1 MNNEFIN
8 ALEQI
13 SLDKGIDKEIL
24 FEAIESSLVTAC
36 RRDFNPS
43 QNVQARIDRDNGKVQ
58 IFAQKEVVEDEVVED
73 ETLQISLSDA
83 LSLNASYEVGDLAVV
98 DVTPDNFGRIAA
110 QNAKQVV
117 TQRIREAER
126 EMVYNEYIAKEQD
139 IISGLIL
146 RTEKRMVIVELE
158 KTEAALMQNDQ
169 TMGEEYKHGERMTFY
184 ISEVKSASKGNKG
197 AQVILSRNHP
207 ELVKRL
213 FEHEVTEVSEGI
225 VEIKSIAREA
235 GSRTKIAV
243 HSNEEDVDP
252 VGACVGQ
259 NGQRVNIIVDELGG
273 EKIDIIKW
281 DEDPKV
287 FIAAALSPSKVIDV
301 ILDEEEHSATVIVP
315 DYQLSL
321 AIGKEGQNARLAAK
335 LTNWRIDIKSE
346 TSAELEEPSQET
358 LEEASQEE

>member
-13 SLDKGIDKEIL
+13 SQEKGIDEEIL

-36 RRDFNPS
+36 RRDYSPS
-43 QNVQARIDRDNGKVQ
+43 QNVHAKIDRTNGKVSV
-58 IFAQKEVVEDEVVED
+58 FAHKNVVEDELFES
-73 ETLQISLSDA
+73 ESAEIRLSDA
-83 LSLNASYEVGDLAVV
+83 TKLNPEHKAGDIAIV
-98 DVTPDNFGRIAA
+98 DVTPKNFGRIAA

-117 TQRIREAER
+117 TQRIREAGR
-126 EMVYNEYIAKEQD
+126 EMVHDEYITKEQD
-139 IISGLIL
+139 IISGLVL
-146 RTEKRMVIVELE
+146 RNEKRMVIVELE

-169 TMGEEYKHGERMTFY
+169 TIGEEYNHGQRMTFY
-184 ISEVKSASKGNKG
+184 ILEVKPASKGNKG
-197 AQVILSRNHP
+197 PQVLLSRNHP

-213 FEHEVTEVSEGI
+213 FEHEVTEVSEGV

-281 DEDPKV
+281 NEDPKI
-287 FIAAALSPSKVIDV
+287 FIASALSPSKVIDV
-301 ILDEEEHSATVIVP
+301 ILDEKDHNATVIVP

-335 LTNWRIDIKSE
+335 LTNWRIDIKSDA
-346 TSAELEEPSQET
+346 SIALEDS
-358 LEEASQEE
+358 EEEEMEDEA

>member
-13 SLDKGIDKEIL
+13 LKDKGIDKEIL

-36 RRDFNPS
+36 RKDFSPS
-43 QNVQARIDRDNGKVQ
+43 QNVQANIDRKTGKVK
-58 IFAQKEVVEDEVVED
+58 IFAQKEVVEDDLLESD
-73 ETLQISLSDA
+73 SGQIRLSDA
-83 LSLNASYEVGDLAVV
+83 MVINPAHKVGDTAIV
-98 DVTPDNFGRIAA
+98 DVTPKNFGRIAA

-117 TQRIREAER
+117 TQRIREAGR
-126 EMVYNEYIAKEQD
+126 EMVYNEYVAKEQD
-139 IISGLIL
+139 IISGIIL
-146 RTEKRMVIVELE
+146 RTEKKMVVIELE
-158 KTEAALMQNDQ
+158 KTEAALMQADQ
-169 TMGEEYKHGERMTFY
+169 IIGEEYKHGQRMTFY
-184 ISEVKSASKGNKG
+184 ILEVKAASKGSKG
-197 AQVILSRNHP
+197 PQVMVSRNHP

-243 HSNEEDVDP
+243 HSKEEDVDP

-281 DEDPKV
+281 HEDPKI

-301 ILDEEEHSATVIVP
+301 ILNEEEHNATVIVP

-346 TSAELEEPSQET
+346 
-358 LEEASQEE
+358 ASITP

>member
-1 MNNEFIN
+1 M
-8 ALEQI
+8 
-13 SLDKGIDKEIL
+13 
-24 FEAIESSLVTAC
+24 
-36 RRDFNPS
+36 
-43 QNVQARIDRDNGKVQ
+43 
-58 IFAQKEVVEDEVVED
+58 
-73 ETLQISLSDA
+73 
-83 LSLNASYEVGDLAVV
+83 AVV
-98 DVTPDNFGRIAA
+98 DVTPKNFGRIAA

-117 TQRIREAER
+117 TQRIREAGR
-126 EMVYNEYIAKEQD
+126 EMVYNQYVAKEQD
-139 IISGLIL
+139 IISGLVL
-146 RTEKRMVIVELE
+146 RTEKKMVIVELE
-158 KTEAALMQNDQ
+158 KTEAALMQADQ
-169 TMGEEYKHGERMTFY
+169 VSGEEYKHGQRMTFY
-184 ISEVKSASKGNKG
+184 ILEVKAASKGSKG
-197 AQVILSRNHP
+197 PQVLVSRNHP

-281 DEDPKV
+281 NEDPKL
-287 FIAAALSPSKVIDV
+287 FIAAALSPSKVV
-301 ILDEEEHSATVIVP
+301 GVMLNEAEHNATVIVP

-346 TSAELEEPSQET
+346 TSVTTDDTVSKIVIPDLPEAVTE
-358 LEEASQEE
+358 EEAALETTPDTVEDTAQDAVELTEE

>member
-13 SLDKGIDKEIL
+13 LKDKGIDKDVL

-36 RRDFNPS
+36 RKDFSPS
-43 QNVQARIDRDNGKVQ
+43 QNVNAEIDRKTGKVK
-58 IFAQKEVVEDEVVED
+58 IFAQKEVVEDDLLESESGQI
-73 ETLQISLSDA
+73 TLSEAKNINPSHKA
-83 LSLNASYEVGDLAVV
+83 GDIATV
-98 DVTPDNFGRIAA
+98 DVTPKNFGRIAA

-117 TQRIREAER
+117 TQRIREAGR
-126 EMVYNEYIAKEQD
+126 EMIYNEYAAKEQD
-139 IISGLIL
+139 IISGLVL
-146 RTEKRMVIVELE
+146 RTEKKMVIVELD
-158 KTEAALMQNDQ
+158 KTEAALMQSDQ
-169 TMGEEYKHGERMTFY
+169 IIGEEYKHGQRMTFY
-184 ISEVKSASKGNKG
+184 ISEVRPASKGSKG
-197 AQVILSRNHP
+197 PQVIVSRTHP

-259 NGQRVNIIVDELGG
+259 NGQRVNIIVDELCG

-281 DEDPKV
+281 DEDPKE

-301 ILDEEEHSATVIVP
+301 ILNEEEHNATVIVP

-346 TSAELEEPSQET
+346 VSLIQEDSQEDNI
-358 LEEASQEE
+358 EE

>member
-13 SLDKGIDKEIL
+13 LHDKGIDQEIL

-36 RRDFNPS
+36 RKDFSPS
-43 QNVQARIDRDNGKVQ
+43 QKVTAEIDRKTGKVKV
-58 IFAQKEVVEDEVVED
+58 FAQKEVVEDELIEN
-73 ETLQISLSDA
+73 ESGQIRLSEA
-83 LSLNASYEVGDLAVV
+83 MGINPAHKVGDMAIV
-98 DVTPDNFGRIAA
+98 DVTPKNFGRIAA
-110 QNAKQVV
+110 QNSKQVV
-117 TQRIREAER
+117 TQRIREAGR
-126 EMVYNEYIAKEQD
+126 EMIYNEYVAKEQD

-146 RTEKRMVIVELE
+146 RTEKKMVVIELE
-158 KTEAALMQNDQ
+158 KTEAALMQADQ
-169 TMGEEYKHGERMTFY
+169 ILGEEYNHGQRMTFY
-184 ISEVKSASKGNKG
+184 ILEVKPASKGNKG
-197 AQVILSRNHP
+197 PQVIVSRNHP

-281 DEDPKV
+281 NEDPKV

-301 ILDEEEHSATVIVP
+301 VLNEEEHNATVIVP

-346 TSAELEEPSQET
+346 
-358 LEEASQEE
+358 ASITPGDAVED

>member
-13 SLDKGIDKEIL
+13 LQDKGIDKEIL

-36 RRDFNPS
+36 KKDFSPS
-43 QNVQARIDRDNGKVQ
+43 QNVHAEINRKNGKVKVY
-58 IFAQKEVVEDEVVED
+58 AQKEVVEDELLES
-73 ETLQISLSDA
+73 ETGQIRLSEA
-83 LSLNASYEVGDLAVV
+83 IAISPTHQVGDVAVV
-98 DVTPDNFGRIAA
+98 DVTPKNFGRIAA

-117 TQRIREAER
+117 TQRIREAGR
-126 EMVYNEYIAKEQD
+126 EVIYNQYVAKEQD
-139 IISGLIL
+139 IISGIVL
-146 RTEKRMVIVELE
+146 RTEKKMVIVELE
-158 KTEAALMQNDQ
+158 KTEAALMQADQ
-169 TMGEEYKHGERMTFY
+169 VMGEEYNHGQRMTFY
-184 ISEVKSASKGNKG
+184 IQEVKPASKGSKG
-197 AQVILSRNHP
+197 PQVIVSRTHP

-213 FEHEVTEVSEGI
+213 FEHEVTEVAEGI

-252 VGACVGQ
+252 VGACVGP

-281 DEDPKV
+281 NEDPKL

-301 ILDEEEHSATVIVP
+301 VLNEEEHNATVIVP

-346 TSAELEEPSQET
+346 TSIDEADELEEPEE
-358 LEEASQEE
+358 LEE